1 MSVRTITR
9 KGRKPILMIDFT
21 LNTPDGRTVRHR
33 SKAPI
38 QNRRA
43 AEAEEQ
49 RLRQAI
55 LAGPPKETKEIPTL
69 ATFSKEFLDVYVRN
83 NNKDSEGTTKRTI
96 YKNHLLPAFGRMRL
110 DAIGPRDVDAF
121 SARKKEEGYD
131 PNTVN
136 NFLTV
141 LRKTLAVAVDY
152 EILTHVPKIRHLKTD
167 PPKFDFFDFEEADR
181 LLAATEPACRTLVLV
196 ALRTGLRRGELMAL
210 RWEDVDLVARRLVV
224 RRNYVRGK
232 FTTPKSGRFR
242 TVDLSEQVVSAL
254 KAHRHLRGEL
264 VFCHETGRRYITGE
278 LRHPLWRACRKAG
291 LRHVQ
296 WHMLRHSFASHL
308 TMRGVPLKAVQ
319 ELLGHATIEMTMRY
333 AHLRRTCAP
342 APWPAWTNRRP
353 CTAKAATGQRPVFR
367 ARNPAFLRE

>member
-1 MSVRTITR
+1 MSVRTVKQ

-21 LNTPDGRTVRHR
+21 LTTLDGRTVRHR

-43 AEAEEQ
+43 AEAYELE
-49 RLRQAI
+49 LRQAV
-55 LAGPPKETKEIPTL
+55 LAGPQKETKEIPTL
-69 ATFSKEFLDVYVRN
+69 ATYSKEFLDVYVRN
-83 NNKDSEGTTKRTI
+83 HNKDSEGSTKRSI
-96 YKNHLLPAFGRMRL
+96 YKNHLLPAFGAMRL

-121 SARKKEEGYD
+121 TARKREEGYD
-131 PNTVN
+131 PKTIN

-152 EILTHVPKIRHLKTD
+152 GILTHVPKIRHLKTD
-167 PPKFDFFDFEEADR
+167 PPKFDFFDFSEADR
-181 LLAATEPACRTLVLV
+181 LLAAADPAWRTLILV

-224 RRNYVRGK
+224 RRNLVRGK
-232 FTTPKSGRFR
+232 FTTPKSGRSR
-242 TVDLSEQVVSAL
+242 TVDLSEHVVSAL

-264 VFCHETGRRYITGE
+264 VFCHDTGRPYTSGE
-278 LRHPLWRACRKAG
+278 LRHPLWRACKKAG

-296 WHMLRHSFASHL
+296 WHTLRHSFASHL
-308 TMRGVPLKAVQ
+308 TMRGIPIKAVQ

-333 AHLRRTCAP
+333 AHLSPDVRASAVACLDQP
-342 APWPAWTNRRP
+342 APVHGQGSHR
-353 CTAKAATGQRPVFR
+353 AA
-367 ARNPAFLRE
+367 AAFSS